1 MAFTFRIWRDDRTVY
16 VDHGKGGRTW
26 DKDGN
31 CYGDYRLRYGP
42 AILGYTDDR
51 VGGVFALST
60 ERDLILADRIAKKVP
75 AAELVRF
82 SSFGTEAVMGA
93 LRLARAYTGQE
104 SYLLVEGGYHGLFD
118 AAMWQADVEGWDAGS
133 NRDPDV
139 VPCSKGVRLT
149 VKKLAHLL
157 TMNDMQRLEDTF
169 AAHGDQLAAMLIEP
183 IQGKCCGIM
192 ARMEY
197 VHLGRRLCDQY
208 GLQGIGGVKPDITN
222 FAKAVANGYPI
233 AVIAGHED
241 VMRTFR

>member
-1 MAFTFRIWRDDRTVY
+1 
-16 VDHGKGGRTW
+16 
-26 DKDGN
+26 
-31 CYGDYRLRYGP
+31 
-42 AILGYTDDR
+42 
-51 VGGVFALST
+51 
-60 ERDLILADRIAKKVP
+60 
-75 AAELVRF
+75 
-82 SSFGTEAVMGA
+82 MGA

-183 IQGKCCGIM
+183 IQGNCCGIM

-197 VHLGRRLCDQY
+197 VHLARRLCDQY
-208 GLQGIGGVKPDITN
+208 GVQGIGGVSPTSPLSPKRW
-222 FAKAVANGYPI
+222 
-233 AVIAGHED
+233 
-241 VMRTFR
+241 RTGIPLR